1 MKRILALILFTT
13 AIAASAQNPKF
24 IHAMEKGKSMLDTAH
39 HVGSL
44 QEAANMFQRI
54 AGAEKKEW
62 LPSYY
67 LCYAYTMIGF
77 FETNKDKKDEY
88 YDRATAYIETADS
101 LSPDNSEI
109 YTLKGMLLQM
119 QLQVNPMMRGQ
130 KYGALSA
137 TNLEKAIK
145 LNPENPRPYYMRGQS
160 LFYTPPMFGGGKD
173 KAKPY
178 LQTAV
183 EKYATFKP
191 VSSIMPTWGEER
203 AKMLLTECTK

>member
-1 MKRILALILFTT
+1 MKNLLLGLILISATLF
-13 AIAASAQNPKF
+13 AQNPKY
-24 IHAMEKGKSMLDTAH
+24 IKAMEKGKSMIDTAH
-39 HVGSL
+39 HVSSL
-44 QEAANMFQRI
+44 QEVANIFQRI

-62 LPSYY
+62 LPPYY
-67 LCYAYTMIGF
+67 LSYAYTMIGF
-77 FETNKDKKDEY
+77 FEKDKDKKDGY
-88 YDRATAYIETADS
+88 YDKATAYIETADS
-101 LSPDNSEI
+101 LSPENSEI

-130 KYGALSA
+130 KYGTLAA

-145 LNPENPRPYYMRGQS
+145 LNPENPRPYYIRGQS

-183 EKYATFKP
+183 EKYTTFKP
-191 VSSIMPTWGEER
+191 ENSIMPTWGVER
-203 AKMLLTECTK
+203 AKMLLEECNK